1 MRKWPLF
8 LGASSLCGL
17 LIVRGMAQ
25 DNQPGFRRVEPRP
38 PFVPP
43 IIRPFPA
50 PLTELRLVSQNAKIE
65 INGVVAKT
73 HLRQTLQNPTSRP
86 LEGSYLFALPKGA
99 SVSNFAMTMGGKR
112 LEAEILEGDKA
123 REIYTGIVQK
133 LRDPAILEF
142 LDRDLVRAKIF
153 PVPANGNVEIEL
165 DYAQTVEGNRLSLPL
180 RAPAAGQNGARANVE
195 ISLAGN
201 DVRGVYSPSHSVE
214 IRRSGDKTLVSGE
227 FNTSDSDFSL
237 FWTRGDGK
245 IGLDLLTYK
254 EPGEDGYFLLLAAPD
269 PKIATQEIEAKDV
282 VFVFDTSG
290 SMEGAKIEQARR
302 ALKSLLGNLNPKD
315 RFNIVTFASSVQPF
329 RNGLVEVSPANLD
342 AARGFADGIKAVGGT
357 NISEA
362 LESALKMTQNSPR
375 PQQVVFMTD
384 GQPTVGE
391 TGIDKIL
398 SQTKTENSTKARLFV
413 FGVGNDVNTRLLD
426 SLAEDNHGAS
436 DYVLPKED
444 IEVKVGALYEKIAYP
459 VLSDAKID
467 FGTMGAYDVYPP
479 QLPDLFRGSQVTVF
493 GRLRS
498 PQNGKISLS
507 GQSGGQTIRVAG
519 VVTDGGTAEMPKLW
533 ATRKVGYLLDDAR
546 RANRPISDEVRDE
559 VIKLSRKFGIVTPLT
574 AALITEDG
582 VPIDSGVIRRQIPM
596 LGNLPD
602 TTGNLYRGRS
612 VGAASANGAFSSGGF
627 GGGSFGGGSFGGG
640 SAGAPYADTGAAGL
654 TTSQAYKTMREG
666 RANATKNVQTI
677 EGKTF
682 VLKEDTWTDSVLPLK
697 TTTPPRVIKFAS
709 KEYFELIKDA
719 KLAKWLSVG
728 ERVTLVWNG
737 QVLQIE
743 P

>member
-17 LIVRGMAQ
+17 FIVRGIAQ
-25 DNQPGFRRVEPRP
+25 DNQPGFRSTEPRRPFIP
-38 PFVPP
+38 PV
-43 IIRPFPA
+43 IRPFPA
-50 PLTELRLVSQNAKIE
+50 PLTELQLVSQSAKIE

-73 HLRQTLQNPTSRP
+73 HLRQTLQNPTNRP

-153 PVPANGNVEIEL
+153 PVPASGTVDIEL
-165 DYAQTVEGNRLSLPL
+165 DYAQTVEGNQLSMPL
-180 RAPAAGQNGARANVE
+180 RAPAAGQNGARASVE
-195 ISLAGN
+195 ISLVGD

-214 IRRSGDKTLVSGE
+214 INRSGDKTLISGE

-254 EPGEDGYFLLLAAPD
+254 APDEDGYFLLLAAPD
-269 PKIATQEIEAKDV
+269 PKIATKEIEAKDV

-329 RNGLVEVSPANLD
+329 RDGLTEVSKANLD
-342 AARGFADGIKAVGGT
+342 AARNFADGIKAVGGT

-375 PQQVVFMTD
+375 AQQIVFMTD

-398 SQTKTENSTKARLFV
+398 SQTKGENNSKARLFV

-459 VLSDAKID
+459 VLSDAKIN
-467 FGTMGAYDVYPP
+467 FGTLGAYDVYPP

-493 GRLRS
+493 GRLRGA
-498 PQNGKISLS
+498 QNSKISLT

-519 VVTDGGTAEMPKLW
+519 VVSDGGTAEMPKLW

-546 RANRPISDEVRDE
+546 RANRPVSDEVRDE

-582 VPIDSGVIRRQIPM
+582 VPIDSGVIRRQMPKIPI

-602 TTGNLYRGRS
+602 NLGSLYRSRS
-612 VGAASANGAFSSGGF
+612 VDAMAGSGGF
-627 GGGSFGGGSFGGG
+627 GGGR
-640 SAGAPYADTGAAGL
+640 AGAPYADTGAAGV

-666 RANATKNVQTI
+666 RADVVKDIQTI

-682 VLKEDTWTDSVLPLK
+682 VLKGEVWTDSVLPLK
-697 TTTPPRVIKFAS
+697 ESAAAPRIVKFAS
-709 KEYFELIKDA
+709 KEYFELVKDA

-728 ERVTLVWNG
+728 DRVTLVWNG